1 MGLKKATHTHD
12 QEMAQVFHLP
22 DSCACRRKSCSEEMF
37 CSYYIN
43 PEEHP
48 RPEIV
53 MRNRKPESLITG
65 RTKKK
70 KITGRIKYPVSIET
84 ILLQRK
90 ISRLGYILQARIVTT
105 SQRRAV
111 TNPSGFLA
119 ADSRLAV
126 RRGWSL

>member
-43 PEEHP
+43 PEELP

-53 MRNRKPESLITG
+53 MRNRKPESL
-65 RTKKK
+65 
-70 KITGRIKYPVSIET
+70 ITGRIKYPVSIET

-90 ISRLGYILQARIVTT
+90 ISRLGYILQDRIVTT